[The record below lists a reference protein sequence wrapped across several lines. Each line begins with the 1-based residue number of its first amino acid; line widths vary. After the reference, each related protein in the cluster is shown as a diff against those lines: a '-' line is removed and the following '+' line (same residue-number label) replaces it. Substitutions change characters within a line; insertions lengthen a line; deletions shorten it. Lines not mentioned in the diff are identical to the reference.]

1 MQVKKTMGDY
11 NSDSEPEREYSEERR
26 TSRVKEESSNR
37 SRRRSRSASR
47 SRSRSRSRGKRRGRS
62 SSRSASRSRS
72 RSGERNGSSRVHIGD
87 IDDTITKADL
97 EDAFSKFG
105 KISEIWLATYAPFYA
120 FIVYKT
126 REDAE
131 EAVHRLNGSYI
142 RNCKVRVSLALP
154 RRRYGPRSD
163 WRPPPRGYSM
173 RRNYDYGSGYYDSY
187 DRRDY
192 YDRRYE
198 PRSSYRRT
206 RSPYYDRYDRYSRT
220 WLTDTGVAWL
230 EIGLLVICDLVRR
243 CNLVLLEGPAYCV
256 IILFHRNSKICSYA
270 IIRIAPPGP
279 RRIIFGSRPLYKA
292 SRPSSR

>member
-1 MQVKKTMGDY
+1 MHSIKKTMGDY

-72 RSGERNGSSRVHIGD
+72 RSGERNSSSRVHIGD

-206 RSPYYDRYDRYSRT
+206 RSPYYDRYDRYSRS
-220 WLTDTGVAWL
+220 
-230 EIGLLVICDLVRR
+230 
-243 CNLVLLEGPAYCV
+243 P
-256 IILFHRNSKICSYA
+256 
-270 IIRIAPPGP
+270 
-279 RRIIFGSRPLYKA
+279 
-292 SRPSSR
+292 

>member
-1 MQVKKTMGDY
+1 MQIKKTMGDY

-72 RSGERNGSSRVHIGD
+72 RSGERNSSSRVHIGD

-154 RRRYGPRSD
+154 RRRYGP
-163 WRPPPRGYSM
+163 
-173 RRNYDYGSGYYDSY
+173 SGYYDSY

-198 PRSSYRRT
+198 PRSTAAHDFGQLQFWFQSF
-206 RSPYYDRYDRYSRT
+206 SKT

-230 EIGLLVICDLVRR
+230 EIGLLGLW
-243 CNLVLLEGPAYCV
+243 
-256 IILFHRNSKICSYA
+256 
-270 IIRIAPPGP
+270 
-279 RRIIFGSRPLYKA
+279 
-292 SRPSSR
+292 

>member
-72 RSGERNGSSRVHIGD
+72 RSGEQ
-87 IDDTITKADL
+87 
-97 EDAFSKFG
+97 DAFSKFG

-198 PRSSYRRT
+198 PRSTAVHDFGQLHQFWFQSF
-206 RSPYYDRYDRYSRT
+206 SKT

-230 EIGLLVICDLVRR
+230 EIGLLGLW
-243 CNLVLLEGPAYCV
+243 
-256 IILFHRNSKICSYA
+256 
-270 IIRIAPPGP
+270 
-279 RRIIFGSRPLYKA
+279 
-292 SRPSSR
+292 